1 MADHDTD
8 AVVSWAMVNIFVY
21 RHPRPRSNRSDN
33 TDNFHFGDLE
43 ITP

>member
-21 RHPRPRSNRSDN
+21 IGTLGLRA
-33 TDNFHFGDLE
+33 TVQTIQTIFTLV
-43 ITP
+43 TLK

>member
-21 RHPRPRSNRSDN
+21 RPHRPRSNRSD
-33 TDNFHFGDLE
+33 DHFGDLE